1 MESHCNAMSDCENN
15 FDELNCSMVIMDPNL
30 YRKEYPP
37 MQNDGKGTL
46 IKISF
51 TILSIGSFDE
61 IDMTFTVKFLIRLEW

>member
-1 MESHCNAMSDCENN
+1 MENHCNGVSDCKNN

-37 MQNDGKGTL
+37 LQADGKGTI

-51 TILSIGSFDE
+51 SILSIGSFDE
-61 IDMTFTVKFLIRLEW
+61 IEMTFKVKFLIQLEW